1 MEPADRPRSS
11 SPKEL
16 EDRELVHR
24 LVERDPEALAE
35 LYDRHASMLLAL
47 AQRVLGSREEAEE
60 VVQEALLQ
68 IWSQAARYDPD
79 RSSVSTWMVLIARS
93 RAIDRLRSRKVIERT
108 TVAVQREEI
117 ATHASPEG
125 AGAVLRYERGL
136 RLRVE
141 LEQLPEEQRDVLER
155 AFFQGMTQREIAERT
170 GIPLGTVK
178 TRTLLA
184 MKKLRAALR
193 HDLETLL

>member
-1 MEPADRPRSS
+1 MS
-11 SPKEL
+11 
-16 EDRELVHR
+16 R
-24 LVERDPEALAE
+24 LVERDQEALAE

-68 IWSQAARYDPD
+68 VWSQATRYDPD
-79 RSSVSTWMVLIARS
+79 RSSVSTWMVLITRS
-93 RAIDRLRSRKVIERT
+93 RAIDRLRNRKVIERT
-108 TVAVQREEI
+108 TVAVQREETT
-117 ATHASPEG
+117 THASPAG
-125 AGAVLRYERGL
+125 VGAVLRYERGL
-136 RLRVE
+136 RLRRE
-141 LEQLPEEQRDVLER
+141 LDRLPEEQRDVLER

-184 MKKLRAALR
+184 MKKLRAALQS
-193 HDLETLL
+193 DLEALL

>member
-16 EDRELVHR
+16 EDRELVRR

-125 AGAVLRYERGL
+125 ASAVLRYERGL

>member
-11 SPKEL
+11 SPREL
-16 EDRELVHR
+16 EDRELVRR

-68 IWSQAARYDPD
+68 VWGQAARYDPD

-108 TVAVQREEI
+108 TVAAQREET

-125 AGAVLRYERGL
+125 AGAVFRYERSL
-136 RLRVE
+136 RLRRE
-141 LEQLPEEQRDVLER
+141 LEQLPDEQRDVLER

-184 MKKLRAALR
+184 MKKLRAALQN
-193 HDLETLL
+193 DLEALL

>member
-1 MEPADRPRSS
+1 MEPADRPRGP

-16 EDRELVHR
+16 EDRELVTL
-24 LVERDPEALAE
+24 LVERRPEALSE
-35 LYDRHASMLLAL
+35 LYGRYAPLLLAL

-68 IWSQAARYDPD
+68 VWNQAGRYDPA

-93 RAIDRLRSRKVIERT
+93 RAIDRLRSRQVAERT
-108 TVAVQREEI
+108 AMAAQREVWE
-117 ATHASPEG
+117 THASPEG
-125 AGAVLRYERGL
+125 GRAVLRSERGA
-136 RLRVE
+136 RLREE
-141 LEQLPEEQRDVLER
+141 LRRLPDEQREVLER
-155 AFFQGMTQREIAERT
+155 AFFQGMTQRQIAERT

-184 MKKLRAALR
+184 MKKLRAALQD
-193 HDLETLL
+193 DLEALL